1 MSALQRSQ
9 TGLCDWHF
17 RLGDGEITD
26 SEKVTFNLSLNNE
39 KQPAFNDWAKNALV
53 TSAKDQKQ

>member
-1 MSALQRSQ
+1 MLYREVKQGYVTGTLGWGMGKSQ
-9 TGLCDWHF
+9 
-17 RLGDGEITD
+17 TD